1 MKIKLNKPFFFAILV
16 CFMLM
21 TAGIVSAS
29 VDRPPVL
36 NPIGSKT
43 VYEGK
48 TLSFTLT
55 AKDPDG
61 DKVTYSATGIP
72 RGAKLVASTGKFT
85 WTPTTGQKGNYIV
98 TFSAKAKS
106 LKDSEKVK
114 ITVLAENPNIKITSV
129 SRYGTSGYASGTVGG
144 VSTSTYRVAVFIYVP
159 YLGWWNKPT
168 WAQPLTTISSNGK
181 WKCDIDTGGRDIYAT
196 KVAAFLVPKNYK
208 PPELH
213 GASSLPSE
221 LYKNAVAHHG
231 VSR

>member
-1 MKIKLNKPFFFAILV
+1 MKTKLNRPFFFAILM

-21 TAGIVSAS
+21 TTGITSAS
-29 VDRPPVL
+29 VDHPPVL

-61 DKVTYSATGIP
+61 DKVTYSATGQP
-72 RGAKLVASTGKFT
+72 DGARLVASTGKFT
-85 WTPTTGQKGNYIV
+85 WTSAIGQKGNYIV
-98 TFSAKAKS
+98 TFSAKAKG

-114 ITVLAENPNIKITSV
+114 ITVLAENPKIKITSV
-129 SRYGTSGYASGTVGG
+129 SRYGTSGYASGTVKG
-144 VSTSTYRVAVFIYVP
+144 VSTSAYRVAVFIYVP
-159 YLGWWNKPT
+159 NLGWWNKPT
-168 WAQPLTTISSNGK
+168 WAHPLTTINCNGK
-181 WKCDIDTGGRDIYAT
+181 WKCDIDTGGRDVYAT
-196 KVAAFLVPKNYK
+196 KIAAFLVPKNYK

-213 GASSLPSE
+213 GSSSLPSE
-221 LYKNAVAHHG
+221 LYKKAVAHHE

>member
-1 MKIKLNKPFFFAILV
+1 M

-21 TAGIVSAS
+21 TTGITSAS
-29 VDRPPVL
+29 VDHPPVL

-48 TLSFTLT
+48 TLSFTPT

-61 DKVTYSATGIP
+61 DKVTYSATGLP
-72 RGAKLVASTGKFT
+72 RGARLVASTGKFT
-85 WTPTTGQKGNYIV
+85 WKPATGQKGNYIV
-98 TFSAKAKS
+98 TFSAKAKG

-114 ITVLAENPNIKITSV
+114 ITVLAENPKIKITSV
-129 SRYGTSGYASGTVGG
+129 SRYGTAGYASGTVKG
-144 VSTSTYRVAVFIYVP
+144 VSTSAYRVAVFIYVP
-159 YLGWWNKPT
+159 NLGWWNKPT
-168 WAQPLTTISSNGK
+168 WAHPLKTINCNGK
-181 WKCDIDTGGRDIYAT
+181 WKCDIDTGGRDVYAT

-213 GASSLPSE
+213 GSSSLPSE
-221 LYKNAVAHHG
+221 LYKKAVAHHE